1 MRRATL
7 LNILPSG
14 ARRLTLPLLLSV
26 LLPQGAAVAGVV
38 DIERTTDG
46 IPHIRAQNWRD
57 LGRGIGYAQA
67 EDALCTLAEGFLTYA
82 GGRSREFGGDG
93 RPASSSMLGRP
104 TNRELDFFFR
114 AFATHDAVRSWQQHQ
129 PTQLNALAEGY
140 AAGYNQYLQQ
150 ARQGS
155 TKVHHRACLEQT
167 WVRPITAAD
176 VVRRMLAAQWGGGL
190 VHFIAPLVAAAAPV
204 DGQAGV
210 DAAPAGDAPDM
221 PPASA
226 AVDGTVVPQPGR
238 AAAEGLRRMLRVR
251 IGHAPWL
258 GSNGMAFGEAVTGEG
273 QSVLFGN
280 PHWYWSGPDRFY
292 QMHLT
297 IPGTLNVAG
306 AGFLGVPLV
315 MVGFNSA
322 CMRCSWRAAN
332 PRATGWTRRGHAC
345 RSVR

>member
-1 MRRATL
+1 MGEA
-7 LNILPSG
+7 
-14 ARRLTLPLLLSV
+14 
-26 LLPQGAAVAGVV
+26 
-38 DIERTTDG
+38 
-46 IPHIRAQNWRD
+46 HY
-57 LGRGIGYAQA
+57 GRGCGSP
-67 EDALCTLAEGFLTYA
+67 DA
-82 GGRSREFGGDG
+82 G
-93 RPASSSMLGRP
+93 RP
-104 TNRELDFFFR
+104 
-114 AFATHDAVRSWQQHQ
+114 V
-129 PTQLNALAEGY
+129 
-140 AAGYNQYLQQ
+140 
-150 ARQGS
+150 
-155 TKVHHRACLEQT
+155 
-167 WVRPITAAD
+167 
-176 VVRRMLAAQWGGGL
+176 GGGL

-210 DAAPAGDAPDM
+210 DAAPADDAPDM

-238 AAAEGLRRMLRVR
+238 AAAEELRRMLRVR

-315 MVGFNSA
+315 MVGFNEQVAWTHTVST
-322 CMRCSWRAAN
+322 RAGQPVCPAAGGRKT
-332 PRATGWTRRGHAC
+332 RALPGGRGAATP
-345 RSVR
+345 VAA